1 MIPLTRSINLAR
13 RPGFKN
19 LFIKN
24 DGLNPSGSFKDRASF
39 VVVAHCMER
48 RLQQICVASSGN
60 AGGIVAPIEP
70 IAKENDMKEPGW
82 YSMRKAYRCRKYV
95 GGDYIGVWESVTL
108 DIVGDSG
115 SETMHIKLADHP
127 CGESELTK
135 LLYDGLLRRMT
146 DLYGEAAMT
155 MPATKKE
162 WFSVRQKASSRQG
175 LDVVCFSF
183 KLFPLPL
190 MHVVNFQGRNCV

>member
-1 MIPLTRSINLAR
+1 MGSIPPARSRTEPALSSSPIAWKGDCNR
-13 RPGFKN
+13 
-19 LFIKN
+19 
-24 DGLNPSGSFKDRASF
+24 F
-39 VVVAHCMER
+39 VLPRVETQGV
-48 RLQQICVASSGN
+48 S
-60 AGGIVAPIEP
+60 APIEP

-135 LLYDGLLRRMT
+135 LLYDELLRRMT

-190 MHVVNFQGRNCV
+190 MHVLNFQGRNCV